1 MFCYHLELLGCE
13 WSSGQPLELISAAC
27 FEVHCRRRGARC
39 RVAHFPAEFTVRSA
53 PETDNLSLSVLCGET
68 VVASSNVID
77 IGGVSRRVG
86 VRTVALKTGDEVI
99 CKVRVMWCVEAE
111 DGTVFSRCVE
121 DYEEGERSAAV
132 AVEKHV
138 FSTSP
143 EGPPVVERTP
153 STEKTSVVSGATPIC
168 CELWVPTAKPHQ
180 TAQGVV
186 TVQRNFRPPG
196 PQEKGAEW
204 SVGSPQ
210 YAPKG
215 ILDYYVTSTQVIDRP
230 RAWRN
235 LYTSSAPLL
244 ATNGLIRDETE
255 STATRPCEKHCG
267 NSSFF
272 SIQRGL
278 SLEDI
283 RLHPT
288 KAPETTDADFR
299 RALYRKKMNLKWRGF
314 ISPSHAS
321 LRATTH
327 EGS

>member
-1 MFCYHLELLGCE
+1 MFRYHLELLGCE
-13 WSSGQPLELISAAC
+13 WSSGQPLEVISAAC

-39 RVAHFPAEFTVRSA
+39 RVSHFPAEFTVRSA
-53 PETDNLSLSVLCGET
+53 PETDTLFLSVLCGET
-68 VVASSNVID
+68 VLASSDVID

-86 VRTVALKTGDEVI
+86 VRTVALKAGEEVV
-99 CKVRVMWCVEAE
+99 CKVRFMWCVEAE

-121 DYEEGERSAAV
+121 DYAEGERSTAV

-138 FSTSP
+138 PSTHP
-143 EGPPVVERTP
+143 EGPPVVERMP
-153 STEKTSVVSGATPIC
+153 STEKTCVVSGATPISF
-168 CELWVPTAKPHQ
+168 EVLEPTAKSHHPTQ
-180 TAQGVV
+180 DVV
-186 TVQRNFRPPG
+186 TGQRTFLPPG

-215 ILDYYVTSTQVIDRP
+215 ILDYHVTSTQVINQP

-244 ATNGLIRDETE
+244 AASGLIRDETE
-255 STATRPCEKHCG
+255 STATSQCEKHYG
-267 NSSFF
+267 NSSSF

-288 KAPETTDADFR
+288 KAPEATDADFR
-299 RALYRKKMNLKWRGF
+299 RDLYRKKMNVKWRGF

-321 LRATTH
+321 IRTTTY
-327 EGS
+327 ESL